1 MVKYVPI
8 FVIDED
14 DTVSAEQYSV
24 NDLLTDINFHLN
36 NVKGAT
42 LDNTFVKIHGIDY
55 DDDGFYDSTVATL
68 ELRTRV
74 DDKAKD

>member
-1 MVKYVPI
+1 MIKYIPI

-14 DTVSAEQYSV
+14 DIDSAEAYSV

-42 LDNTFVKIHGIDY
+42 LDNTFVKLHGVVY
-55 DDDGFYDSTVATL
+55 DDDGMYESTIATL